1 MKERGFDI
9 TIASPKGGAAPI
21 DSFSF
26 DPAFTTENTDRF
38 EKDAMAQRALQNT
51 LKLSEVDFD
60 NFDAAFFPGGYGQ
73 LWDLASDSLA
83 IKLIKDMIE
92 SERPVAMVCHAPG
105 ILRDVRG
112 SNGEPIVK
120 GRDVTG
126 FSDAEDEELDLA
138 QHLVFSLENML
149 KQNGANYIRS
159 EANWNANVV
168 ESGALLTGQ
177 NPASAAPLAEVLAD
191 RLS

>member
-1 MKERGFDI
+1 
-9 TIASPKGGAAPI
+9 
-21 DSFSF
+21 
-26 DPAFTTENTDRF
+26 
-38 EKDAMAQRALQNT
+38 
-51 LKLSEVDFD
+51 
-60 NFDAAFFPGGYGQ
+60 
-73 LWDLASDSLA
+73 
-83 IKLIKDMIE
+83 MIE

-120 GRDVTG
+120 VRDVIG

-138 QHLVFSLENML
+138 QHLLFSLENML

-168 ESGALLTGQ
+168 ESAR
-177 NPASAAPLAEVLAD
+177 S
-191 RLS
+191 

>member
-1 MKERGFDI
+1 
-9 TIASPKGGAAPI
+9 
-21 DSFSF
+21 
-26 DPAFTTENTDRF
+26 
-38 EKDAMAQRALQNT
+38 
-51 LKLSEVDFD
+51 
-60 NFDAAFFPGGYGQ
+60 
-73 LWDLASDSLA
+73 
-83 IKLIKDMIE
+83 MIE
-92 SERPVAMVCHAPG
+92 SEIPVAMVCHAPG

-138 QHLVFSLENML
+138 QHLLFSLENML

-168 ESGALLTGQ
+168 ESAR
-177 NPASAAPLAEVLAD
+177 S
-191 RLS
+191 